1 MLQTLLGQKK
11 YEEAM
16 SGEHRL
22 YGSIK
27 EGFNRERKKR
37 INRSST
43 LESCFNSLNCNK
55 ECKGDEY

>member
-1 MLQTLLGQKK
+1 
-11 YEEAM
+11 M

-27 EGFNRERKKR
+27 EGFNRDRKKR